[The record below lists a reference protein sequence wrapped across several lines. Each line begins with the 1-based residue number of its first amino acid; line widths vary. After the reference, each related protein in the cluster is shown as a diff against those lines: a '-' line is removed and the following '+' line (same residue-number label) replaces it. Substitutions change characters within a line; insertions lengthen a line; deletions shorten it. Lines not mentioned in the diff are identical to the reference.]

1 MKKRYIVTAVM
12 AAATATLIFA
22 ACQQSEYGTIKRAF
36 GYIKDA
42 VRAEKLIE
50 VTSDGMLLSS
60 VQEIYTESG
69 AGYKLTTTT
78 VTLNP
83 IGDPEGMY
91 DSTVVGP
98 EECFAISVGKFPEE
112 SMLENIVYNGE
123 WEALSMTA
131 ILSSE
136 FLVSLGF
143 KAEDCIGDATIAAS
157 LSEGYFESLEITY
170 LSSNGNEVSI
180 SLVFEY

>member
-12 AAATATLIFA
+12 VAATATLIFA
-22 ACQQSEYGTIKRAF
+22 ACQQSEYGTINRAF

-42 VRAEKLIE
+42 ARAEKLTE
-50 VTSDGMLLSS
+50 VTSDGILLSS
-60 VQEIYTESG
+60 VQEVYTEYG
-69 AGYKLTTTT
+69 TGYQLTTTT
-78 VTLNP
+78 VTLNS
-83 IGDPEGMY
+83 IGDPDGMY
-91 DSTVVGP
+91 DRTVDGP
-98 EECFAISVGKFPEE
+98 EECLSISAGKFPAE
-112 SMLENIVYNGE
+112 SMLKNVVYNGE
-123 WEALSMTA
+123 GGELSMTA
-131 ILSSE
+131 ELSSD